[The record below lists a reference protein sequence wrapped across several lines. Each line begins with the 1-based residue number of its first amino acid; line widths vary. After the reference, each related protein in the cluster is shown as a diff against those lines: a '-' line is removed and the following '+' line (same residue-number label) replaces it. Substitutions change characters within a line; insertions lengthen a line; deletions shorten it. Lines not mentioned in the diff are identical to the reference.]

1 MICLSVTL
9 REEHRVGVLKSG
21 MLGKEFWY
29 QRGELTGDW
38 RRLHGEGVA

>member
-21 MLGKEFWY
+21 MLGKELGY
-29 QRGELTGDW
+29 QRGGVNG
-38 RRLHGEGVA
+38 RLEETAW